1 MKKKYIT
8 SDPNILAGTP
18 VIVGTR
24 VPIAR
29 ILFLLKEG
37 YMIEAIHE
45 DFPHVPLKDIEGAVN
60 ELIEQLSNSDYAAK
74 IL

>member
-1 MKKKYIT
+1 MKKYIV

-18 VIVGTR
+18 VISGSR

-37 YMIEAIHE
+37 YTIEAIHE
-45 DFPHVPLKDIEGAVN
+45 EFPHVALTTIEGAVN
-60 ELIEQLSNSDYAAK
+60 ELIETLSNNHASK